1 MLCPIRGIRTRIATT
16 GWQKQSR
23 HWSGLTL
30 NKANRGLGGHDSSGT
45 SAVSDFSAPRS
56 TIRNGRVVRRFAI
69 PLSSVNIGM
78 VVILLLAANG
88 ALYRFGAAT
97 GIVWSLATAI
107 CVLWF
112 LRSPRMMSNLLARH
126 WALLLLPLFAILS
139 TVWSGARAFT
149 LFDSVQ
155 MLFTAIIS
163 LRIVQVFSTRQLMI
177 ALLISL
183 GGATILSV
191 LNMLSGALQPVYEVN
206 GALLGIFT
214 QKNNFAKAVFWGAFA
229 ATALSLMHGK
239 PLIGVIVSAL
249 TFPLTLMALSKTGQL
264 GYGFILLLL
273 LLAAMRQLPI
283 RTRIM
288 LPLLLGTTFFSLIAV
303 YVATGGAP
311 IGDFLMLMG
320 KSPTLTGRTVIW
332 GLGIE
337 VWRENILVG
346 IGLNT
351 FWNSPAYADAVNFI
365 AANVDDGLHGFHNVY
380 VEYLVAFGIIG
391 GGYTIGLLVFAW
403 GRLLRAYLLTRSL
416 DLAVWLA
423 IMSAL
428 IVFGGFED
436 SFSKPRSGH
445 LMLAFMA
452 ISYAQ
457 TTARQLRE
465 GRFR

>member
-1 MLCPIRGIRTRIATT
+1 MQYRFWPSVTVKRAKDEQVGYR
-16 GWQKQSR
+16 
-23 HWSGLTL
+23 
-30 NKANRGLGGHDSSGT
+30 T
-45 SAVSDFSAPRS
+45 SAVSDTSTPRS
-56 TIRNGRVVRRFAI
+56 TILHGRVVPRFAI
-69 PLSSVNIGM
+69 SMTSVNIGL

-97 GIVWSLATAI
+97 GIIWTAATAI
-107 CVLWF
+107 CMFWF
-112 LRSPRMMSNLLARH
+112 IRSPRAMSNLLAQH

-139 TVWSGARAFT
+139 TVWSGARTYTFY
-149 LFDSVQ
+149 DSVQ

-163 LRIVQVFSTRQLMI
+163 LRIVNVLTTRQLMI
-177 ALLISL
+177 ALMISM

-191 LNMLSGALQPVYEVN
+191 ANMLTGALQPVYEVN
-206 GALLGIFT
+206 HALLGIFT

-229 ATALSLMHGK
+229 VTALSLMYRR
-239 PLIGVIVSAL
+239 PIIGIVVSVA
-249 TFPLTLMALSKTGQL
+249 TFPLTIMALSKTGQL

-273 LLAAMRQLPI
+273 LLAGMRRLPI

-288 LPLLLGTTFFSLIAV
+288 LPALIGLTLAAVTTA

-311 IGDFLMLMG
+311 IADFLTLMG

-332 GLGIE
+332 GLGIS
-337 VWRENILVG
+337 VWSENMLVG
-346 IGLNT
+346 IGLSA

-391 GGYTIGLLVFAW
+391 GGYVMGMLAFTWA
-403 GRLLRAYLLTRSL
+403 RLLRAYLVTRSL
-416 DLAVWLA
+416 DVAIWLA
-423 IMSAL
+423 IMTAL

-436 SFSKPRSGH
+436 SFSKARSGH

-457 TTARQLRE
+457 TIARRS
-465 GRFR
+465 R